1 MNRRKTFGQKISLK
15 CLLFARL
22 FSAFLLIFLSL
33 SYFSCG
39 PPPKTAAV
47 PSPSLEFDVENSLA
61 AAKKE
66 LDRAC
71 YYGFREAVKI
81 LEPLV
86 AATAPWPQL
95 RAKVLPLY
103 IKSLLLLG
111 VREKEIGISTPTTE
125 KIASL
130 LSLNKDFADLVE
142 FYEIV
147 RAVSVQSKGVMAYDD
162 RQIEARVKSRDWEKE
177 KLDWERFR
185 EERQQRLK
193 ELERRAQEDELAAY
207 FWLAGFFNLYLE
219 RESNLK
225 PKALLELFPRSRLVR
240 FKIAITSAPVAR
252 KDLLEELLKEE
263 PEFYEAHY
271 FLGEVALRAGLL
283 LTAENHFLEAWK
295 AIPVS
300 PIIAIS
306 LASVYFHLE
315 ELEKSLEMYES
326 TLAILPQYREAMLGR
341 AICLSFL
348 GRHEEAMKALREMI
362 ELGYWLMGEAH
373 YWLAWNLYY
382 LNQFQE
388 ALPHC
393 EEAKGRL
400 PTNSQVFSL
409 TGAVA
414 LELNDLPR
422 AEENLLKALEFD
434 ASNAEALLGLARL
447 EARRENWPKAADYY
461 EKSGRVYENQVHSIQ
476 ARMKEIEASELSP
489 ERKQAQLRRKGA
501 QLESVSLTRATTIY
515 NAANCYFSAGKITE
529 ALRLAEE
536 ASSHPAF
543 KQRADELISRIKR
556 Q

>member
-1 MNRRKTFGQKISLK
+1 MNRRKKFRQKIGLRY
-15 CLLFARL
+15 LLGARC
-22 FSAFLLIFLSL
+22 SALLLIIFSL
-33 SYFSCG
+33 SPFACA
-39 PPPKTAAV
+39 PPPKTTAV
-47 PSPSLEFDVENSLA
+47 PSPSLELEVEKSLA
-61 AAKKE
+61 AAEKE
-66 LDRAC
+66 LNRGC
-71 YYGFREAVKI
+71 YYGFREAVSI

-86 AATAPWPQL
+86 SRTAPWPRL
-95 RAKVLPLY
+95 RGSLLPLY

-111 VREKEIGISTPTTE
+111 IREKEVGLSTSTLE
-125 KIASL
+125 KIAPL
-130 LSLNKDFADLVE
+130 LSSNKDFADLVE
-142 FYEIV
+142 FYEIA

-162 RQIEARVKSRDWEKE
+162 RKIEARIKSRDWEKE
-177 KLDWERFR
+177 KLDWERLR
-185 EERQQRLK
+185 EERARRLK
-193 ELERRAQEDELAAY
+193 ELERKAQEDELAAY
-207 FWLAGFFNLYLE
+207 FWLAGFFNLYYE
-219 RESNLK
+219 SESNLK
-225 PKALLELFPRSRLVR
+225 PRALLDLFPCSRLVR
-240 FKIAITSAPVAR
+240 FKIAVTSTPVAR
-252 KDLLEELLKEE
+252 QDLLEELLKEE

-271 FLGEVALRAGLL
+271 FLGEVALNQGLL
-283 LTAENHFLEAWK
+283 LTAEKHFLEAWK
-295 AIPVS
+295 AIPAS
-300 PIIAIS
+300 PIMAIS

-315 ELEKSLEMYES
+315 ELEKSLEMYEA

-348 GRHEEAMKALREMI
+348 GRHEEAMQALREMI

-400 PTNSQVFSL
+400 PTNSQVYSL

-414 LELNDLPR
+414 LELNNLTQ

-434 ASNAEALLGLARL
+434 AANAEALLNLARL

-461 EKSGRVYENQVHSIQ
+461 EKAGRVYENQVHSIQ

-489 ERKQAQLRRKGA
+489 ERKQAQWRRKA
-501 QLESVSLTRATTIY
+501 SQLESVSLTRATTIY
-515 NAANCYFSAGKITE
+515 NAATCYFNAGKISE

-536 ASSHPAF
+536 ASSHPAL
-543 KQRADELISRIKR
+543 KQRANELISKIKR